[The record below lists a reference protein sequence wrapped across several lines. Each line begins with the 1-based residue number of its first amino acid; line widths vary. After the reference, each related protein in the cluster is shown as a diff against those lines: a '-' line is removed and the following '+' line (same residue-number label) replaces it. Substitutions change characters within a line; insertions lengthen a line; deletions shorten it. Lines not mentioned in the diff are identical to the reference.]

1 MSLPSRAA
9 RFREDLERI
18 EPIRESDY
26 LTPSMTKPPPLPAT
40 ASAPTA
46 DTLDLLRAHEYFRGV
61 SDAVLA
67 QIASFAT
74 IADYDAAAIV
84 HELNDPLASIC
95 FVLRGRLKGVRVDSH
110 GGEQLFQMFERG
122 EQYGMMLGGLGES
135 IPVRIFAVEPSLI
148 LTVDHEKAMELTLLH
163 DDLRRQWLRSY
174 ARSLRRRLLEPAAG
188 KAPKVL
194 AIIHQSDATRN
205 LAQNIVGRLKELGEA
220 VCVLSDAESWRSVGD
235 HVRFRSLMNGDRLMD
250 ESEVGRQ
257 IAEWN
262 DAQRVV
268 VDATAARDLN
278 WAVLIGAADSVLVLI
293 RPHEVGSAIEH
304 LRRFEIASRGWLDKI
319 ALVWVLQDGGV
330 APEMP
335 QAREFT
341 TRQFKIPESPLPHPW
356 SRLHLTGMERLIHHL
371 RGVRIGLALG
381 GGAARG
387 MAHLGVLK
395 ALEDNGIVPDVVVGT
410 SVGAMTGIL
419 YSAGLDCDYLADE
432 FATKLNPPWMLRQLP
447 NGGYWYLLYKYRR
460 SEFEP
465 MLREQLHDWKLEQL
479 AVPCAAV
486 TVDLVSGLAV
496 VRERGD
502 AVHAIVE
509 SINLPMLSAP
519 ICRDGQALVDG
530 GLVNNIPADVLASQD
545 CNLLIAVSVTAK
557 IKTEFGMN
565 KPETPTPGMV
575 TPSNLRTLL
584 RTLEVQNFNLNRV
597 GIQPADVVIEP
608 DVVDFDLSEFARA
621 KELAQKGEEAALAL
635 VPRIRRLLARLDAGL
650 FPVQ

>member
-1 MSLPSRAA
+1 MTR
-9 RFREDLERI
+9 
-18 EPIRESDY
+18 
-26 LTPSMTKPPPLPAT
+26 TPPRPAT

-46 DTLDLLRAHEYFRGV
+46 DVLDLLRAHEYFRGV
-61 SDAVLA
+61 SDAALA

-74 IADYDAAAIV
+74 IADYDTAAVV

-95 FVLRGRLKGVRVDSH
+95 FVLRGRLKAVRVDAH
-110 GGEQLFQMFERG
+110 GGEQPFQMFERG

-135 IPVRIFAVEPSLI
+135 MPVRIFAVEPSLV
-148 LTVDHEKAMELTLLH
+148 LSVDHEKAMEMTLLH
-163 DDLRRQWLRSY
+163 ADLRRQWLRSY
-174 ARSLRRRLLEPAAG
+174 ARSLRRRFLEPAAG
-188 KAPKVL
+188 RAPKVL
-194 AIIHQSDATRN
+194 AILHQSDATRT
-205 LAQNIVGRLKELGEA
+205 LAQTIIGRLKGLGEA
-220 VCVLSDAESWRSVGD
+220 VCVLSDAESWRSAGD
-235 HVRFRSLMNGDRLMD
+235 PVRFRSLVNGDRLMD
-250 ESEVGRQ
+250 VPEIRRQ

-268 VDATAARDLN
+268 VDTSAARDLD
-278 WAVLIGAADSVLVLI
+278 WAALVGAADCVLVLI
-293 RPHEVGSAIEH
+293 RPQEVGSAIEH
-304 LRRFEIASRGWLDKI
+304 LRSFEAAPRGWLDKI
-319 ALVWVLQDGGV
+319 ALVWVLQDGGITPEV
-330 APEMP
+330 PEFAP
-335 QAREFT
+335 
-341 TRQFKIPESPLPHPW
+341 RQFKISESPLPHPW
-356 SRLHLTGMERLIHHL
+356 GRLHLTGMERLIHHL

-395 ALEDNGIVPDVVVGT
+395 ALEDGGIVPDVVIGT

-432 FATKLNPPWMLRQLP
+432 FATKLTPPWMFRQLP
-447 NGGYWYLLYKYRR
+447 NGGYWYLLYKYRS
-460 SEFEP
+460 SEFGP

-502 AVHAIVE
+502 AVDAILE

-519 ICRDGQALVDG
+519 ICRDGQALIDG
-530 GLVNNIPADVLASQD
+530 GLVNNVPADVLTAHD
-545 CNLLIAVSVTAK
+545 CNFLIAVSVTAK

-575 TPSNLRTLL
+575 TPSNLHTLL
-584 RTLEVQNFNLNRV
+584 RTLEVQNFNLNNV

-621 KELAQKGEEAALAL
+621 KELARKGEEAARVL

-650 FPVQ
+650 FPAQ